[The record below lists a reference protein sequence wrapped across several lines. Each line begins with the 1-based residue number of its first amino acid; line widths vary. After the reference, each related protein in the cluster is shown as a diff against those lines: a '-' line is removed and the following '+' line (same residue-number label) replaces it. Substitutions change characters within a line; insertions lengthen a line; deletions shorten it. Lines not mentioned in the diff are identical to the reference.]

1 MWLSAK
7 KKKLPFFYTIFL
19 RTCWSV
25 NCGFCACV
33 TNPRV
38 NLAVLQ
44 ILHRGACHCS
54 EWEITGRFPLECFW
68 DLYIQTHTHTCCCCS
83 AVCVCVCVRCV
94 MSVSL
99 CSHTAMFMH
108 KNTKQTASEKKEVIG
123 GVLRITAVTDHVTF
137 CKLNRNGAHLHPTAI
152 SDRKCVCVTLFL
164 FVDFFS
170 ASLFFWH
177 VTQKLANKQ
186 WK

>member
-1 MWLSAK
+1 MAICKK
-7 KKKLPFFYTIFL
+7 KKKLSFFYTIFL

-25 NCGFCACV
+25 NGGFCACV

-38 NLAVLQ
+38 NLAALQ

-54 EWEITGRFPLECFW
+54 EWEITGRFPLECFC
-68 DLYIQTHTHTCCCCS
+68 DIYIQTHTHTP
-83 AVCVCVCVRCV
+83 AAAAQPCVCVCVSCV

-99 CSHTAMFMH
+99 CSHTTVFMH
-108 KNTKQTASEKKEVIG
+108 KNTKQTAGEKKEVIG

-164 FVDFFS
+164 FVLTFFLLLCFLTCN
-170 ASLFFWH
+170 AK
-177 VTQKLANKQ
+177 TG
-186 WK
+186 

>member
-1 MWLSAK
+1 MN
-7 KKKLPFFYTIFL
+7 
-19 RTCWSV
+19 V
-25 NCGFCACV
+25 
-33 TNPRV
+33 
-38 NLAVLQ
+38 
-44 ILHRGACHCS
+44 S
-54 EWEITGRFPLECFW
+54 EI
-68 DLYIQTHTHTCCCCS
+68 YIYKHTHTP
-83 AVCVCVCVRCV
+83 AAAAQPCVCVCVRCV

-170 ASLFFWH
+170 ASLFF
-177 VTQKLANKQ
+177 
-186 WK
+186 